1 MISIPMAKPMK
12 TPIRLDRMKP
22 LKIRLAST
30 DHVGSTPG
38 DDAEQRA
45 EHGQDEGQHH
55 APTAA
60 SAMPAMNLAT
70 TTRDRFGSRVKV
82 TSPLR
87 WLASLV
93 TSMMMMIGRK

>member
-1 MISIPMAKPMK
+1 MTSIPIAKPMK
-12 TPIRLDRMKP
+12 TPISWSRTKP

-30 DHVGSTPG
+30 DHVGSLPVTMPNSVPST
-38 DDAEQRA
+38 ASA
-45 EHGQDEGQHH
+45 K
-55 APTAA
+55 ASTMTTAA
-60 SAMPAMNLAT
+60 RAMPAMNLAT
-70 TTRDRFGSRVKV
+70 TTRDRCGSRVKV